1 MMNDMQDYLVSE
13 FAEEYQ
19 EGRLSRRD
27 ALKLIASVTGSLVF
41 ANSVLAACT
50 PAPEPVATQHTTVVP
65 EATATSTPTSPES
78 VMQGDPAVAAGPVEI
93 AAADATLFGYLAH
106 PAAEGSFPV
115 VLVCHEN
122 SGLTPHIQDVTRRFA
137 KAGYVSLAMDL
148 ASREGGFEALGSEG
162 VSGALGSAP
171 TEQLV
176 GDFVTG
182 WNYLKDQPFAESA
195 RVGMTGFCFGGGVT
209 WRVAAGMPELLAAVP
224 FYGPAPLERDVPK
237 IQAAVL
243 AIYGE
248 QDSRINASIPTI
260 EAAMLENG
268 KIYEKVIY
276 PGANHG
282 FFNDTRGGYHAQAS
296 QDAWA
301 RTLAWFEKYL

>member
-1 MMNDMQDYLVSE
+1 MNDMQNYLVEE
-13 FAEEYQ
+13 FAEDYQ

-41 ANSVLAACT
+41 ANSILAAC
-50 PAPEPVATQHTTVVP
+50 APSPESVATEQTTEVHA
-65 EATATSTPTSPES
+65 ATPTSTPTSPES
-78 VMQGDPAVAAGPVEI
+78 VLPDDPSIQAGAVEI
-93 AAADATLFGYLAH
+93 PAADATLFGYLAR

-122 SGLTPHIQDVTRRFA
+122 SGLTPHMQDVTRRFA
-137 KAGYVSLAMDL
+137 KVGYVGLAMDL
-148 ASREGGFEALGSEG
+148 ASRAGGSEALGSNEVPG
-162 VSGALGSAP
+162 VLGNIP

-176 GDFVTG
+176 GDFVSG
-182 WNYLKDQPFAESA
+182 WNYLKDQAFAETA

-209 WRVAAGMPELLAAVP
+209 WRVAAGMPELKAAVP
-224 FYGPAPLERDVPK
+224 FYGPPPLERDIPK

-248 QDSRINASIPTI
+248 LDTRINGSIPTI

-268 KIYEKVIY
+268 KVYEKVIY

-282 FFNDTRGGYHAQAS
+282 FFNDTRGGYHPDAS
-296 QDAWA
+296 EDAWA

>member
-1 MMNDMQDYLVSE
+1 MNEMQNYMVEE

-19 EGRLSRRD
+19 EGRMSRRD

-41 ANSVLAACT
+41 ANSILAACT
-50 PAPEPVATQHTTVVP
+50 PPPESIATEHTTVVP
-65 EATATSTPTSPES
+65 EATETSTPTSPES
-78 VMQGDPAVAAGPVEI
+78 VMPEDAAVQASAVEI
-93 AAADATLFGYLAH
+93 QAADATLFGYLAR
-106 PAAEGSFPV
+106 PAGEGSFPV
-115 VLVCHEN
+115 VLICHEN
-122 SGLTPHIQDVTRRFA
+122 SGLTPHLQDVTRRFA
-137 KAGYVSLAMDL
+137 KAGYVGLAMDL

-162 VSGALGSAP
+162 VPGVLGSAP

-182 WNYLKDQPFAESA
+182 WNYLKDQSFADTA
-195 RVGMTGFCFGGGVT
+195 RVGMTGFCFGGGIT
-209 WRVAAGMPELLAAVP
+209 WRVAVAMPELLAAVP
-224 FYGPAPLERDVPK
+224 FYGPAPLERDIPN

-248 QDSRINASIPTI
+248 LDSRINGSIPTI

-282 FFNDTRGGYHAQAS
+282 FFNDTRSGYHAEAS
-296 QDAWA
+296 KDAWA
-301 RTLAWFEKYL
+301 RTLAWFETYL